1 MFKHPSKYKML
12 GGGGG
17 GGAFNA
23 LASAGTLGISDVIQ
37 GNAPL
42 SGLTDGAAKLDPTNV
57 QQADQ
62 ARLNQAI
69 ANIQKQ
75 REASQGILNNQIA
88 NTNQSLGTVQNSL
101 DILQGAA
108 NGTAP
113 SQAQGI
119 LQQGLDQGIA
129 AQSALANSGSMANQ
143 LVRQKNAADI
153 GAQLTQQTANQ
164 AGMLRAQEMAAN
176 RAAFNQGAQN
186 LYGSNL
192 GAQQSTQSILGGLA
206 NSEAGAASKGIDT
219 QQSAYNQSAAARSAL
234 IGGILNGA
242 GAAAGGLY
250 TGGKVEGAEIV
261 EGDSPKN
268 DVIPK
273 MLSAGEIVIPKSAT
287 KSMEHAINFLEKYL
301 EKGEDK

>member
-17 GGAFNA
+17 GGAFNG
-23 LASAGTLGISDVIQ
+23 LASAATLGLSDVVQ
-37 GNAPL
+37 GKAPL
-42 SGLTDGAAKLDPTNV
+42 SGLTDSAANLDPTNV

-69 ANIQKQ
+69 ADIQKQ
-75 REASQGILNNQIA
+75 REVSQGILNNQIS

-113 SQAQGI
+113 SVAQGI

-129 AQSALANSGSMANQ
+129 AQAALANSGSMANQ
-143 LVRQKNAADI
+143 LVRQKQAADT

-186 LYGSNL
+186 LYGTNV
-192 GAQQSTQSILGGLA
+192 GAQQSTQGILGNLA
-206 NSEAGAASKGIDT
+206 TGESNAAQGGINA
-219 QQSAYNQSAAARSAL
+219 QQSAYNQSAQARTNL

-250 TGGKVEGAEIV
+250 TGGKVEGEEVV
-261 EGDSPKN
+261 EGDSPAN
-268 DVIPK
+268 DVVPK

-287 KSMEHAINFLEKYL
+287 KSMEHAIEFLEKYL
-301 EKGEDK
+301 EKGEGK